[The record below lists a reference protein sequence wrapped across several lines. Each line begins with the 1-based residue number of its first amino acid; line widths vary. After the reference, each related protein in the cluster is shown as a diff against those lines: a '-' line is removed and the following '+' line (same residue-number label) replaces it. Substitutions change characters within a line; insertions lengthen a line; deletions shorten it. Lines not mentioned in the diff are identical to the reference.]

1 MLSPRCV
8 RTPVP
13 EGTRKH
19 LKMSLALTMAIG
31 SVLLN
36 DYPMDSYNKNRKEL
50 FREKMREIL
59 GFEYTY
65 RLLAEYDSY
74 DL

>member
-1 MLSPRCV
+1 
-8 RTPVP
+8 
-13 EGTRKH
+13 
-19 LKMSLALTMAIG
+19 MAIE
-31 SVLLN
+31 SVFLN
-36 DYPMDSYNKNRKEL
+36 DNLMNSYNKNRKEL

-74 DL
+74 DF